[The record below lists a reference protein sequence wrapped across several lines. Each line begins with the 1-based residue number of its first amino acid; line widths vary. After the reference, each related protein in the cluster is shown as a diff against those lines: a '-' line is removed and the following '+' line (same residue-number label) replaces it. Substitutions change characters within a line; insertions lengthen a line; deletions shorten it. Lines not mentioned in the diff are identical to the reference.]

1 MLSVNA
7 YFIIFAG
14 GSVRIAD
21 DFTTQRN
28 PALADQV
35 FCLASAAKT
44 ALRNHTGNAVSFGAK
59 RGLRAVSFSVYL
71 PRYALMFSRHFLFW
85 ASVPT
90 VMRSTSPIAG
100 CGRMMVPLACKNLKA
115 SIGSLNPLTA
125 MKFAWLST

>member
-7 YFIIFAG
+7 NFIIFSS

-44 ALRNHTGNAVSFGAK
+44 ALRNHTGNAVSFGVSGTR
-59 RGLRAVSFSVYL
+59 RGLCAVPVSVYV
-71 PRYALMFSRHFLFW
+71 PRYALMFSRHFLF
-85 ASVPT
+85 
-90 VMRSTSPIAG
+90 
-100 CGRMMVPLACKNLKA
+100 
-115 SIGSLNPLTA
+115 
-125 MKFAWLST
+125 

>member
-7 YFIIFAG
+7 NFIIFAG
-14 GSVRIAD
+14 RSVRIAD

-44 ALRNHTGNAVSFGAK
+44 ALRNHTGNAVSFGAR

-71 PRYALMFSRHFLFW
+71 PRYALMFSRHFLF
-85 ASVPT
+85 
-90 VMRSTSPIAG
+90 
-100 CGRMMVPLACKNLKA
+100 
-115 SIGSLNPLTA
+115 
-125 MKFAWLST
+125 